1 MTDQKT
7 NSPLQADSS
16 PEVMLLK
23 RRRFKKIKFS
33 MSFIQGFTNYI
44 SDEGAGMLKQYKYA
58 GGDSGILYRYFYNPV
73 ALKLVTYLPET
84 LA

>member
-7 NSPLQADSS
+7 NSPIQGDSS

-44 SDEGAGMLKQYKYA
+44 SDEGADMLKQYKYA

-73 ALKLVTYLPET
+73 ALKLVSYLPET